1 MSLGKAFQT
10 ALASQLRVLGV
21 AAIAGVVYASAVY
34 SASTAPRYTGSTS
47 MLFSAAPIGNC
58 SLRAS
63 NVK

>member
-1 MSLGKAFQT
+1 MSLGKAFKT

-34 SASTAPRYTGSTS
+34 SAVTAPRYVTNTS

-58 SLRAS
+58 SLRAA